1 MPAPSVPEEPIL
13 FARLFPAVLSL
24 LTLGAHFLR
33 RGHLVPCALCVA
45 LAFVLALR
53 RPWVPLLVQAALF
66 VGAIQWAGTALFTVR
81 ERAHEGGPV
90 VRLAIILGF
99 VTLFTAASAWL
110 VGSRRV
116 RERYAAPT
124 SPVETA

>member
-1 MPAPSVPEEPIL
+1 ML
-13 FARLFPAVLSL
+13 LRLIPAVLSL
-24 LTLGAHFLR
+24 LVLGAHFLR
-33 RGHLVPCALCVA
+33 RGQLVPCALCVGLA
-45 LAFVLALR
+45 LLLGLR

-66 VGAIQWAGTALFTVR
+66 AGAILWAGNTVVMVR

-90 VRLAIILGF
+90 LRLASILGS

-116 RERYAAPT
+116 RDHYAAPV
-124 SPVETA
+124 SPVEAA